1 MDVFIVVDESESVGK
16 RNYDNMIVF
25 VKDFIQDLDQSV
37 RFVFH
42 KLLSIKGLLCS
53 IAFSHQDFSQLA
65 PPRIRPR
72 LVALAPPV
80 HTCGVHICV
89 FVYPSVFYSTVERR
103 TSHCVCDKLEQR
115 KP

>member
-16 RNYDNMIVF
+16 RNYDNIIVF

-37 RFVFH
+37 RLVFH
-42 KLLSIKGLLCS
+42 NKLLSIKGSLCSS

-72 LVALAPPV
+72 
-80 HTCGVHICV
+80 
-89 FVYPSVFYSTVERR
+89 SR
-103 TSHCVCDKLEQR
+103 
-115 KP
+115 